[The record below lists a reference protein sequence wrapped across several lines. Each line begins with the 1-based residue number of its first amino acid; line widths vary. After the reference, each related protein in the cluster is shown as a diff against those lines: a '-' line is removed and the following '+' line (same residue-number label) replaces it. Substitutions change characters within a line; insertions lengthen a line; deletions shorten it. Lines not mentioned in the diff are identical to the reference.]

1 MRCEIGVVCASPF
14 YVSCHWVWFPKKCRQ
29 IFMKSFRL
37 FCLLLFAF
45 LLTMSIRKDEKQTV
59 QSNLPSISQVPYE
72 THIHCTDLCRRKVSL
87 SWQWLYC
94 AVLSLQGIYAASR
107 TQVPTEMTAGR
118 LYAYSV
124 QGDVPHSLVNGLK
137 PGSNNQNKT
146 TKPPDFFV
154 FNLCCQHFRNNVLS
168 AEQKCIYI
176 T

>member
-59 QSNLPSISQVPYE
+59 QSNLPSISRVPYE

>member
-59 QSNLPSISQVPYE
+59 QSNLPSISRVLYE

-94 AVLSLQGIYAASR
+94 AVLSVQGIYAASM

-146 TKPPDFFV
+146 TKPLDFFM
-154 FNLCCQHFRNNVLS
+154 FNLCCHHFRNNVLS
-168 AEQKCIYI
+168 AKQNVFI
-176 T
+176 